1 MKIAVVGAGG
11 IGGYFGA
18 LLAAAGEDVHFIV
31 RSHSVPVLR
40 EQGITIESAVTPLRL
55 AKVQASDDPA
65 SVGAAD
71 LVMFAVKLPDAQ
83 AAARQVA
90 PLVGP
95 HTVVVPFQN
104 GVEAAGLL
112 AGVVPEAQVAR
123 GVAYIATALRAPGVV
138 VHSGPFARL
147 LFGALNPLQLPALEA
162 FGQACERA
170 RIDARL
176 VPDIRTELWQKFV
189 FLVGLSAM
197 TTVTRMPAGVIR
209 ADPDMRAAL
218 REVMREAWAVG
229 RAEGVDLGEDFVDG
243 RMAFFD
249 SLPDTMQ
256 ASMLHDLKAGRP
268 LELPWL
274 SGAVARLGKL
284 HGIATPVNATI
295 VAALKPY
302 AAGAPAG

>member
-1 MKIAVVGAGG
+1 MKIAIVGAGG

-18 LLAAAGEDVHFIV
+18 LLARAGENVHFLV

-55 AKVQASDDPA
+55 DTVQASDDPA

-71 LVMFAVKLPDAQ
+71 LVVFAVKLPDAQ

-104 GVEAAGLL
+104 GVESAGLF

-147 LFGALNPLQLPALEA
+147 LFGALDPLQLPALEA
-162 FGQACERA
+162 FGRACERA

-197 TTVTRMPAGVIR
+197 TAVTRMPAGVIR

-243 RMAFFD
+243 RIAFFD